1 MEDPSGTTAVGRIN
15 LFQRSATVSA
25 AEGNSDTAATQT
37 LIRKCSKVRTTE
49 SYVGDIMAEPNGT
62 SSREIEPVSTG
73 IPELDQLLH
82 GGYIHGRIYLI
93 QGVSGTGKS
102 LLGQHFL
109 QAGLTNDET
118 VVYIHGEESKADILV
133 NATRLNVDIADAEFL
148 DIGPGTDFFAEDIAY
163 ELVETTE
170 IESERFT
177 KDIKAVI
184 EETDPDRLLID
195 PITQLQYVE
204 RDEYQYRKR
213 LQSLI
218 RFLRDRQVTT
228 VVTRTAHG
236 DGPRTDDDFESLSDG
251 IISLH
256 LDDSERRITVPK
268 HRGLGQ
274 IDGTHGL
281 EIRGDGIEIYPQVIP
296 EHRNRRFDPEL
307 LSTGHEALDTLLDGG
322 IERGS
327 VSFISGPTGIGKSTV
342 GAQLLDGVIEG
353 GGSALGYVFEETIEQ
368 FSYRCETL
376 GIPIGDH
383 TDTDALELTEFEPLV
398 RSAEEFGQH
407 VLTQADRTDPD
418 VIFIDGLS
426 GYKISMQG
434 DDSRLVRRLHGLTR
448 VLKNRG
454 IAVVITDEADHLTG
468 MPRAT
473 STDTSYIADNI
484 VFLTYVEVDGRL
496 ERAIGVLKKR
506 LGDFDS
512 RFHRVSITQPTGVT
526 IEGPFEGV
534 EGIMD
539 GSPVRRRDE

>member
-1 MEDPSGTTAVGRIN
+1 MD
-15 LFQRSATVSA
+15 
-25 AEGNSDTAATQT
+25 
-37 LIRKCSKVRTTE
+37 
-49 SYVGDIMAEPNGT
+49 EPNQP
-62 SSREIEPVSTG
+62 SSRGIEPVSSG

-109 QAGLTNDET
+109 QAGVANDET
-118 VVYIHGEESKADILV
+118 VVYIHGEESKADIVL
-133 NATRLNVDIADAEFL
+133 NAGQLNVDIAEAEFL

-184 EETDPDRLLID
+184 EESDPDRLLID

-228 VVTRTAHG
+228 VVTKTTHG
-236 DGPRTDDDFESLSDG
+236 DGGRHTGGDFESLSDG
-251 IISLH
+251 IVNLY
-256 LDDSERRITVPK
+256 LDESERRIAVPK
-268 HRGLGQ
+268 HRGVGQ

-281 EIRGDGIEIYPQVIP
+281 EIREDGIEIYPQVIP
-296 EHRNRRFDPEL
+296 EHRTRTFDPTL
-307 LSTGHEALDTLLDGG
+307 LSTGHEALDTLLGG
-322 IERGS
+322 GVERGS

-342 GAQLLDGVIEG
+342 GAQLLDGAIEAG
-353 GGSALGYVFEETIEQ
+353 GNALGYVFEETIDQ
-368 FSYRCETL
+368 FSYRCENL
-376 GIPIGDH
+376 GIPIADH
-383 TDTDALELTEFEPLV
+383 MEAGSLELTEFEPLV

-407 VLTQADRTDPD
+407 VLAQADRTDPD

-434 DDSRLVRRLHGLTR
+434 DEGRLVRRLHGLTR

-512 RFHRVSITQPTGVT
+512 RFHRVTIETGRGLTV
-526 IEGPFEGV
+526 EGPFEGI

-539 GSPVRRRDE
+539 GSPIRRRDE

>member
-1 MEDPSGTTAVGRIN
+1 MD
-15 LFQRSATVSA
+15 
-25 AEGNSDTAATQT
+25 
-37 LIRKCSKVRTTE
+37 
-49 SYVGDIMAEPNGT
+49 EPNGT
-62 SSREIEPVSTG
+62 SGRRIEPVDSG

-82 GGYIHGRIYLI
+82 GGYIRGRIYLI

-109 QAGLTNDET
+109 QAGLADDET
-118 VVYIHGEESKADILV
+118 VVYIHGEESKADIVL
-133 NATRLNVDIADAEFL
+133 NAAQLNIDIAEAEFL

-184 EETDPDRLLID
+184 EETDPDRLLVD

-228 VVTRTAHG
+228 VVTKTTHG
-236 DGPRTDDDFESLSDG
+236 DGGHHTGDDFESLSDG
-251 IISLH
+251 IVNLY
-256 LDDSERRITVPK
+256 LDESERRIAVPK
-268 HRGLGQ
+268 HRGVGQ

-281 EIRGDGIEIYPQVIP
+281 EIRENGIEIYPQVIP
-296 EHRNRRFDPEL
+296 EHRSRTFDPAL
-307 LSTGHEALDTLLDGG
+307 LSTGHTALDDLLGGG
-322 IERGS
+322 IERGA
-327 VSFISGPTGIGKSTV
+327 VSFISGPTGVGKSTV
-342 GAQLLDGVIEG
+342 GAQILDGIVEDG
-353 GGSALGYVFEETIEQ
+353 GTALGYLFEETIEQ
-368 FSYRCETL
+368 FSYRCENL
-376 GIPIGDH
+376 GIPVSELRERG
-383 TDTDALELTEFEPLV
+383 ALRLTEFEPLV

-407 VLTQADRTDPD
+407 VLAEADEHDPD
-418 VIFIDGLS
+418 AIFIDGLS

-434 DDSRLVRRLHGLTR
+434 DDGRLVRRLHGLTR
-448 VLKNRG
+448 VLKNRE
-454 IAVVITDEADHLTG
+454 IAVLITDEADHLTG

-473 STDTSYIADNI
+473 STDTSYIADNLL
-484 VFLTYVEVDGRL
+484 FLTYVEVDGRL

-512 RFHRVSITQPTGVT
+512 RFHRVT
-526 IEGPFEGV
+526 IETDRGLTVTGPFEGI